1 MKIKV
6 TPGIEKTREE
16 LIALAEKYTWF
27 TLANEQTVYREAGK
41 IAVSQSGEYFTD
53 IFGNTYLESLSGF
66 AGCTLGRT
74 NSYIIEAII
83 EELRSNPIVVSRGG
97 ATPKQIL
104 LSQGIAERMPDR
116 GEHLNRVCYG
126 LGGSDANEIA
136 FKIARLYWK
145 IKGKGSKYKIIS
157 RWGSFHG
164 CHIATLSASGGLPY
178 TNRRAG
184 AEPLLPGFMHIN
196 PPHCYFCPYH
206 LSYPDCNL
214 ECAEELTRMIE
225 REGPSTVAAWIGDL
239 VITAL
244 GPLPAPPEY
253 TKRIREICDKYE
265 VIMIVDEVLTG
276 WGRMGMW
283 TASEY
288 YGVVPDMITLA
299 KGLQALYVPLSATV
313 VKDEIAGVFT
323 GDNLLNHVYTIAG
336 SPVSCAGSLAVIEYI
351 EKHNILDEVKRKGAL
366 GKALNKKLEQDFKCV
381 GTTYSIGLEFGMQLV
396 KDKKKREKFTNEDA
410 VGKVLAEVGLKNN
423 ILIHSFHGVVL
434 IAPSLTITDEE
445 LLRIFN
451 TVREGLGEVERQFL

>member
-6 TPGIEKTREE
+6 TQGVEKTREE
-16 LIALAEKYTWF
+16 LIELAEKYMWF
-27 TLANEQTVYREAGK
+27 PLEAEQTIYREPGK

-83 EELRSNPIVVSRGG
+83 EELRSNPIVVSRIG

-104 LSQGIAERMPDR
+104 LSQRTAERMPDK

-126 LGGSDANEIA
+126 LGGSDANETA

-145 IKGKGSKYKIIS
+145 IKGKGSKYKVIS

-164 CHIATLSASGGLPY
+164 CGIASLAASGGFPY
-178 TNRRAG
+178 TRRRAG
-184 AEPLLPGFMHIN
+184 AEPLVPGFVHMN
-196 PPHCYFCPYH
+196 PPHCYFCPYN
-206 LSYPDCNL
+206 LTYPDCNL
-214 ECAEELTRMIE
+214 ECAEELARVIE
-225 REGPSTVAAWIGDL
+225 QEGPSTVAAWVGDL

-253 TKRIREICDKYE
+253 AKRIREICDKYE
-265 VIMIVDEVLTG
+265 ILMIADEVITG

-299 KGLQALYVPLSATV
+299 KGFQALYTPLSATV
-313 VKDEIAGVFT
+313 VKDKIAGVFT
-323 GDNLLNHVYTIAG
+323 GDNLLDHVYTMAG
-336 SPVSCAGSLAVIEYI
+336 SPISCACGLAVIEYI
-351 EKHNILDEVKRKGAL
+351 EKHNILAEVKRKGAL
-366 GKALNKKLEQDFKCV
+366 GKVWNEKLEQDFKCV

-396 KDKKKREKFTNEDA
+396 KNKKKRERFTDEDA
-410 VGKVLAEVGLKNN
+410 VSKVLIEVGRKNN
-423 ILIHSFHGVVL
+423 ILLVPFHGVVL

-445 LLRIFN
+445 LLRIFD
-451 TVREGLGEVERQFL
+451 TVREGLTEVERQFL